1 MNCPNCNR
9 DNRPDAHF
17 CDACGA
23 LLTRATALAPE
34 GECTVILSFD
44 VDGASAMISQNP
56 KVAQRP
62 STRSMG
68 EYGPAVGAPKILAL
82 LASHDIPASFY
93 IPGWVAERHPDL
105 VRRIAAAGHEVGHH
119 GYLHEP
125 PASLSPDAEAA
136 VLDRASA
143 ILEPLA
149 GAAPRG
155 YRSPA
160 WELSEHTLDLL
171 RARDFLY
178 DSSLMGDDRPY
189 ALDGGLVEIPVHWSL
204 DDYPYFNFSA
214 LDVRRLTASPAHVFD
229 AWAAAFE
236 ELHERRGLFVLTT
249 HPSIIGRPGR
259 LRMLDR
265 LIHHMRTF
273 PNVRFARAIDA
284 ALEFQQ
290 S

>member
-1 MNCPNCNR
+1 MKCVNCTRN
-9 DNRPDAHF
+9 NRPHATF

-23 LLTRATALAPE
+23 RLARVTETNPP
-34 GECTVILSFD
+34 GECTVVLSFD

-56 KVAQRP
+56 KVEHRP

-68 EYGPAVGAPKILAL
+68 EYGPGVAAPLILDL
-82 LASHDIPASFY
+82 LDAHQIPASFY
-93 IPGWVAERHPDL
+93 IPGWVAERHPNL
-105 VRRIAAAGHEVGHH
+105 IRRIATDGHEVGHH

-125 PASLSPDAEAA
+125 PASLSPDQEAA
-136 VLDRASA
+136 VLDKAST

-149 GAAPRG
+149 GTAPRG

-160 WELSEHTLDLL
+160 WELSEHTLNLL
-171 RARDFLY
+171 RDRNFLY

-189 ALDGGLVEIPVHWSL
+189 ALQDGLVEIPIHWSL

-214 LDVRRLTASPAHVFD
+214 LDAKRLPASPAFVFD

-236 ELHERRGLFVLTT
+236 ELHERRGYFVLTT

-265 LIHHMRTF
+265 LIHHMRDF
-273 PNVRFARAIDA
+273 KNVRFARAIDIA
-284 ALEFQQ
+284 QEFAQ